1 MEQLD
6 KMLKEQ
12 ELQLWQ
18 EYKDGNLE
26 SRVKLIKSLEPLIQG
41 QVNKF
46 NGSGLPQTAVKLEGI
61 KLTAQA
67 LETYD
72 PSKSQLN
79 THVTNH
85 LKKLSRFVTTYQNV
99 GHIPEP
105 RALMIGKYHTIY
117 SNIESDKG
125 REPSVS
131 ELADSMNVSQKEIE
145 RLQSELRGD
154 LSIEYT
160 DSDSD
165 EAKGFYEY
173 TQQTFDPKLKQSIDF
188 VYFDADPT
196 DKRILEWTL
205 GLNGQIQKQHKDI
218 AVALKLTDLE
228 LKKRRETL
236 AKKIKELSF

>member
-1 MEQLD
+1 MN
-6 KMLKEQ
+6 EQ
-12 ELQLWQ
+12 ELKLWY

-67 LETYD
+67 LDTYD
-72 PSKSQLN
+72 PSKAQLN

-117 SNIESDKG
+117 SNLESDKG
-125 REPSVS
+125 REPTSE
-131 ELADSMNVSQKEIE
+131 ELADAMNVSVKEIE
-145 RLQSELRGD
+145 RLKSELRGD
-154 LSIEYT
+154 LSIEYVNADT
-160 DSDSD
+160 D

-173 TQQTFDPKLKQSIDF
+173 TQQTFDPKLKQAIDF
-188 VYFDADPT
+188 VYFDAEPN

-205 GLNGQIQKQHKDI
+205 GLNGNLQRQHKDI
-218 AVALKLTDLE
+218 AMALNLTDLE
-228 LKKRRETL
+228 LKKRRELL